1 MIKMNYWLFQQINQ
15 LADRYDWIDD
25 IMEFCAQ
32 DIVFAMIAILGIL
45 WFTGKKQNQKTVFF
59 AVFSACAALLI
70 GAFVI
75 SPAVQHPRPF
85 VTHHVHQLVA
95 HAADYSF
102 PSDHAMLAFSIAFS
116 VLLVKRTIGML
127 LLVLA
132 ILTSFSRVYVGVHYP
147 ADIAG
152 AAVLSAAAAFAVHL
166 LRGRLDAILD
176 RFIRLYDRVIMFS
189 FRKLG

>member
-1 MIKMNYWLFQQINQ
+1 MNYWLFQLINQ

-45 WFTGKKQNQKTVFF
+45 WFTGKKQNQKAVFF
-59 AVFSACAALLI
+59 AAVTACAAMLI
-70 GAFVI
+70 GSLVI

-85 VTHHVHQLVA
+85 ATHQVHQLVA

-116 VLLVKRTIGML
+116 VLLVKRRIGML

-132 ILTSFSRVYVGVHYP
+132 VVTGFSRVYVGVHYP

-152 AAVLSAAAAFAVHL
+152 AAVLSAVAAFAVHL
-166 LRGRLDAILD
+166 LRDRLDPIPERL
-176 RFIRLYDRVIMFS
+176 IRIYGKARRLAVR
-189 FRKLG
+189 R